1 MAKEEFKMPETI
13 LLEAE
18 ERMEHTL
25 QVLHRDF
32 STVRSGRAN
41 PKMLEKVHINYYG
54 AETPIN
60 QVANISVPEGNQI
73 YIKPYDKTLVSEI
86 EKAIFG
92 ANLGVTPSND
102 GIGVRI
108 VLPPMTEEN
117 RRNSVKIIHKMAEDS
132 KVAIRNIRRDAITH
146 FKKMEKDSAITEDDL
161 QYYQD
166 ETQKLTDQFIEKID
180 EYFKEKEKDIMH
192 I

>member
-1 MAKEEFKMPETI
+1 MPETI

-18 ERMEHTL
+18 EKMEHTL
-25 QVLHRDF
+25 EALHRDF

-41 PKMLEKVHINYYG
+41 PKMLEKVHVSYYG
-54 AETPIN
+54 VDTPIN
-60 QVANISVPEGNQI
+60 QVATISVPEATQI

-86 EKAIFG
+86 EKAIFA

-117 RRNSVKIIHKMAEDS
+117 RRNSVKSIHKMSEDS
-132 KVAIRNIRRDAITH
+132 KIAIRNIRRDAITH
-146 FKKMEKDSAITEDDL
+146 FKKMEKDSLITEDDL
-161 QYYQD
+161 TYYQD
-166 ETQKLTDQFIEKID
+166 ETQKLTDKFVEKID
-180 EYFKEKEKDIMH
+180 NYFKEKEKDIMH

>member
-1 MAKEEFKMPETI
+1 MPETI

-25 QVLHRDF
+25 GVLHRDF

-41 PKMLEKVHINYYG
+41 PKMLEKVHISYYG
-54 AETPIN
+54 VETPIN

-132 KVAIRNIRRDAITH
+132 KVAIRNIRRDAIAH

-166 ETQKLTDQFIEKID
+166 ETQKLTDKFIEKID
-180 EYFKEKEKDIMH
+180 EYFKEKEKDVMH

>member
-1 MAKEEFKMPETI
+1 VPETI

-18 ERMEHTL
+18 EKMEHTL
-25 QVLHRDF
+25 EALHRDF

-41 PKMLEKVHINYYG
+41 PKMLEKVHVSYYG
-54 AETPIN
+54 VDTPIN
-60 QVANISVPEGNQI
+60 QVATISVPEATQI

-86 EKAIFG
+86 EKAIFA

-117 RRNSVKIIHKMAEDS
+117 RRNSVKSIHKMSEDS
-132 KVAIRNIRRDAITH
+132 KIAIRNIRRDAITH
-146 FKKMEKDSAITEDDL
+146 FKKMEKDSLITEDDL
-161 QYYQD
+161 TYYQD
-166 ETQKLTDQFIEKID
+166 ETQKLTDKFVEKID
-180 EYFKEKEKDIMH
+180 NYFKEKEKDIMH

>member
-1 MAKEEFKMPETI
+1 MPETI

-18 ERMEHTL
+18 EKMEHTL
-25 QVLHRDF
+25 EALHRDF

-41 PKMLEKVHINYYG
+41 PKMLEKVHVSYYG
-54 AETPIN
+54 VDTPIN
-60 QVANISVPEGNQI
+60 QVATISVPEATQI

-86 EKAIFG
+86 EKAIFA

-117 RRNSVKIIHKMAEDS
+117 RRNSVKSIHKMAEDS
-132 KVAIRNIRRDAITH
+132 KIAIRNIRRDAITH
-146 FKKMEKDSAITEDDL
+146 FKKMEKDSLITEDDL
-161 QYYQD
+161 TYYQD
-166 ETQKLTDQFIEKID
+166 ETQKLTDKFVEKID
-180 EYFKEKEKDIMH
+180 NYFKEKEKDIMH

>member
-1 MAKEEFKMPETI
+1 MPETI

-18 ERMEHTL
+18 EKMEHTL
-25 QVLHRDF
+25 EALHRDF

-41 PKMLEKVHINYYG
+41 PKMLEKVNVSYYG
-54 AETPIN
+54 VDTPIN
-60 QVANISVPEGNQI
+60 QVASISVPEATQI

-86 EKAIFG
+86 EKAIFA

-117 RRNSVKIIHKMAEDS
+117 RKNSVKTIHKMAEDS
-132 KVAIRNIRRDAITH
+132 KIAIRNIRRDAITH
-146 FKKMEKDSAITEDDL
+146 FKKMEKDSLITEDDL
-161 QYYQD
+161 TYYQD
-166 ETQKLTDQFIEKID
+166 ETQKLTDKFVEKID
-180 EYFKEKEKDIMH
+180 NYFKEKEKDIMH

>member
-1 MAKEEFKMPETI
+1 MPETI

-18 ERMEHTL
+18 EKMEHTL
-25 QVLHRDF
+25 SILHRDF

-41 PKMLEKVHINYYG
+41 PKMLERVHVSYYG
-54 AETPIN
+54 VDTPLN
-60 QVANISVPEGNQI
+60 QVASIAVPEGNQI

-117 RRNSVKIIHKMAEDS
+117 RRNSVKIIRKMAEDS
-132 KVAIRNIRRDAITH
+132 KVAIRNIRRDAITQY
-146 FKKMEKDSAITEDDL
+146 KKMEKDSAITEDDL
-161 QYYQD
+161 TYYQD
-166 ETQKLTDQFIEKID
+166 EIQKLTDKFVEKID